1 MNEEVKITEA
11 DLPEIH
17 HVGLFGKMKVRFLA
31 MMTVNGVFDK
41 RKLMFLGGG
50 LLVLVGV
57 IVVAVMVAS
66 SGKNQSAYTSLK
78 PEPTKIDVSDPEE
91 PRDKVSPL
99 TGEMITATAYEE
111 LIQRRPIAVVVEN
124 HPDARPQTGL
134 DQADVVYETLVEGG
148 ITRFLPIYLSKQPE
162 VVGPVRSLRK
172 YFLDF
177 IGGYNDPL
185 IMHIGYA
192 ESTNP
197 EANAIGELGK
207 RSVKTFGF
215 MADSF
220 WRVSDRVAPHNAYS
234 NTKQLWQ
241 KADAQSWRGLN
252 SFDVWSFKDADLR
265 IDSPSVTD
273 LKVVWGSWGE
283 NAYTVV
289 WKFDKGENVYNR
301 YYRSDP
307 HLDALTGKQ
316 LSTRNILVLYSDQ
329 QLANDGTPRITI
341 EAIGEGEAKLF
352 MDGDVF
358 TGTWMKPSRTDTYRI
373 VNSNGDDISINRGQ
387 TWIMVVPKDAE
398 VIY

>member
-1 MNEEVKITEA
+1 MNEEIKINEA
-11 DLPEIH
+11 NLPEIH
-17 HVGLFGKMKVRFLA
+17 HVGLLGKMRVKLHA
-31 MMTVNGVFDK
+31 IMTTNGEFDK
-41 RKLMFLGGG
+41 RKLVAIVGGVV
-50 LLVLVGV
+50 LLAGVVVVGV
-57 IVVAVMVAS
+57 IVAS
-66 SGKNQSAYTSLK
+66 SNKNQSSYTSLT
-78 PEPTKIDVSDPEE
+78 PEPTKIAVSDPEE

-99 TGEMITATAYEE
+99 TGELITATAYQE
-111 LIQRRPIAVVVEN
+111 LSRRRPIAVVIEN

-197 EANAIGELGK
+197 EANAIGELNK
-207 RSVKTFGF
+207 RSIKTFGF
-215 MADSF
+215 MGDSF
-220 WRVSDRVAPHNAYS
+220 WRVGDRVAPHNAYS

-241 KADAQSWRGLN
+241 KADTQSWGGLN
-252 SFDVWSFKDADLR
+252 SFDIWSFKDADAR
-265 IDSPSVTD
+265 IDAPLVTD

-289 WKFDKGENVYNR
+289 WKFNKEENMYQR

-307 HLDALTGKQ
+307 HVDALTGQQ
-316 LSTRNILVLYSDQ
+316 LSTRNILVLYSSQ
-329 QLANDGTPRITI
+329 ALANDGTPRITV
-341 EAIGEGEAKLF
+341 EAIGEGQAKLF
-352 MDGDVF
+352 MDGDVV
-358 TGTWMKPSRTDTYRI
+358 TGTWMKPSCTDIYR
-373 VNSNGDDISINRGQ
+373 VYNSAGEDIAFNRGQ

-398 VIY
+398 VTH